1 MKKILSLVILIQIYC
16 FPQTIRTANQLFLEN
31 SIKPA
36 NNIKQVSSIS
46 FVSSTYGKK
55 NVGLAILLSAIL
67 PGMGELYAGSYSSG
81 KYFTA
86 AEGALW
92 GVYIGMNTYGN
103 WQRDRYISYATATG
117 GINPQG
123 KNSNYYSIIGDYS
136 NIDQYNTAQILS
148 GNFKQIYGSQY
159 YWNWQSDAQRVAY
172 RNMWYASEQAHNN
185 LSFVIGAMVINR
197 IISVINAARL
207 VIQYNKE
214 RSTDTSWNMSA
225 GVTNTLGL
233 DTSLNLN
240 FQTSF

>member
-1 MKKILSLVILIQIYC
+1 MKKILSFVILLQFYC
-16 FPQTIRTANQLFLEN
+16 FPQSTGSANQLMLEN
-31 SIKPA
+31 SIKTA
-36 NNIKQVSSIS
+36 NNFKETTSIS

-55 NVGLAILLSAIL
+55 NVGLAILFSAIL

-103 WQRDRYISYATATG
+103 WQRDRYISYATATASV
-117 GINPQG
+117 NPQG
-123 KNSNYYSIIGDYS
+123 KNSTYFATIGNYS
-136 NIDQYNTAQILS
+136 NIDQYNTSQILS
-148 GNFKQIYGSQY
+148 GNFKQIYSSQY
-159 YWNWQSDAQRVAY
+159 YWNWQSDVQREAY

-185 LSFVIGAMVINR
+185 LSFVVGALVINR

-225 GVTNTLGL
+225 GVTNTVGF

>member
-1 MKKILSLVILIQIYC
+1 MKKILSFVILLQFYC
-16 FPQTIRTANQLFLEN
+16 LAQTAGSANQLALEN

-36 NNIKQVSSIS
+36 NSFKETKRIS

-55 NVGLAILLSAIL
+55 NVGLAILFSAIL

-81 KYFTA
+81 KYFTT
-86 AEGALW
+86 AEAALW

-103 WQRDRYISYATATG
+103 WQRDRYISYATATA
-117 GINPQG
+117 NVDPQG
-123 KNSNYYSIIGDYS
+123 KNSTYYANIGIYS

-159 YWNWQSDAQRVAY
+159 YWNWQSDVQRVNY

-185 LSFVIGAMVINR
+185 LSFVVGALVINR

-225 GVTNTLGL
+225 GVTNTLGFNS
-233 DTSLNLN
+233 SLNLN

>member
-1 MKKILSLVILIQIYC
+1 MKKILSFVIVLQFYC
-16 FPQTIRTANQLFLEN
+16 LAQTTGSSNQLILEN
-31 SIKPA
+31 SIKSA
-36 NNIKQVSSIS
+36 NNFKETKSIS

-55 NVGLAILLSAIL
+55 NVGLAILFSAIL

-92 GVYIGMNTYGN
+92 GVYIGMNTYGK
-103 WQRDRYISYATATG
+103 WQRDRYISYATATASV
-117 GINPQG
+117 NPQG
-123 KNSNYYSIIGDYS
+123 KGSAYFATIGNYS

-148 GNFKQIYGSQY
+148 GNFKQIYDSQY
-159 YWNWQSDAQRVAY
+159 YWNWQSDVQRETY

-197 IISVINAARL
+197 IISAINAARL

-225 GVTNTLGL
+225 GVTNSLGF